1 MCACVCLCVPVCVEV
16 FLYVYMPAP
25 HLALYDVLC
34 DAVSSDGRLHDA
46 QDDEHAT
53 QSRRRRELP
62 GLERG
67 QQLTVPAGT
76 HGPGRP
82 GAVTHRVNLNFPNI

>member
-1 MCACVCLCVPVCVEV
+1 MC
-16 FLYVYMPAP
+16 VYMPEP
-25 HLALYDVLC
+25 HLALYDVLS
-34 DAVSSDGRLHDA
+34 DAISSDGGLHDA

-67 QQLTVPAGT
+67 QQFTVPAGT
-76 HGPGRP
+76 HGSSYTLGQSK
-82 GAVTHRVNLNFPNI
+82 

>member
-1 MCACVCLCVPVCVEV
+1 
-16 FLYVYMPAP
+16 MPEP

-34 DAVSSDGRLHDA
+34 HGVSSDGGLHDA

-62 GLERG
+62 GLERR
-67 QQLTVPAGT
+67 QQLTVPTGT
-76 HGPGRP
+76 HGTGRT
-82 GAVTHRVNLNFPNI
+82 GAVTHLVNLNVPHM